1 MNSLFWLD
9 MLKYIIPS
17 MVMLGGVYLITSNFI
32 DNENKK
38 REYELRRQLLNEN
51 RKALLPIR
59 MNAYERLLIFLERMN
74 PTSAIHRHRV
84 VNMSA
89 RDLQLSIT
97 NSIREEFEHNLSQQL
112 YVSNE
117 AWTSVLNAKEE
128 MVKLYNLIG
137 NNLPDDAGSLEYS
150 KDILDYIIESNKK
163 LPCDYSIDFLK
174 EDIKR
179 FIQ

>member
-1 MNSLFWLD
+1 MDVNFWLE
-9 MLKYIIPS
+9 MVKYILPS
-17 MVMLGGVYLITSNFI
+17 MVMLGGVYLITANFI

-38 REYELRRQLLNEN
+38 REFELRKQLLNEN

-74 PTSAIHRHRV
+74 PTSAIHRERTH
-84 VNMSA
+84 NMSA
-89 RDLQLSIT
+89 RDLQFAIT
-97 NSIREEFEHNLSQQL
+97 NNIREEYEHNLSQQL

-117 AWTSVLNAKEE
+117 AWTSIINAKEE
-128 MVKLYNLIG
+128 MVKLYNLVG
-137 NNLPDDAGSLEYS
+137 NNLPDNAGSLEYS
-150 KDILDYIIESNKK
+150 KAILDYILSSEKK
-163 LPCDYSIDFLK
+163 LPCEYSIDFLK